1 MEKKSYAPK
10 VTKFLQEEDGSKLE
24 TSYPQM
30 NCKFCNKELTKAQIY
45 EFIRG
50 KSKGNCSRICGNLAR
65 HYNDISERPKY
76 TARRRKIFGNTCKVC
91 GEYFESTVK
100 YQKMCGLKCSGVIA
114 AERMRENN
122 PMKSQETRQKAS
134 DTLKRIGHKPIVLG
148 GNGRGATKFQQILFD
163 QLTAID
169 DSFELEVIEK
179 TSEYAKQF
187 RAPNHY
193 KIDIASRKNMIAI
206 EVDGFSH
213 NSNKIKECDERK
225 TVLLNLK
232 GWKVLRLSN
241 SQIEKELA
249 NCVQM
254 VMSMI

>member
-1 MEKKSYAPK
+1 
-10 VTKFLQEEDGSKLE
+10 
-24 TSYPQM
+24 M
-30 NCKFCNKELTKAQIY
+30 NCKFCNKELTKTQVY
-45 EFIRG
+45 DVLRG
-50 KSKGNCSRICGNLAR
+50 RNSGSCSRACGILGI
-65 HYNDISERPKY
+65 HYKNISEKPKY
-76 TARRRKIFGNTCKVC
+76 TVRRRKIFKNTCDVC
-91 GEYFESTVK
+91 GIDFENTVK
-100 YQKMCGLKCSGVIA
+100 NQKTCGVKCAGVLSSK
-114 AERMRENN
+114 RMFENN
-122 PMKSQETRQKAS
+122 PMKDVSTRIKVS
-134 DTLKRIGHKPIVLG
+134 ETLKSMGYKPKIQG

-163 QLTAID
+163 QLIAVD
-169 DSFELEVIEK
+169 DSFELEAIEK
-179 TSEYAKQF
+179 TGEYAKQF

-225 TVLLNLK
+225 TILLNLK